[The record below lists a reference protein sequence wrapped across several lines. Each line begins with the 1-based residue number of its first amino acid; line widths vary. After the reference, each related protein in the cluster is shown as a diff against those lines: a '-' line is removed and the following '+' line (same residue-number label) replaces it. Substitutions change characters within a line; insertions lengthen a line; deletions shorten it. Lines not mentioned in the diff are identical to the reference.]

1 MTAMGGEHQLWRRR
15 LHNLW
20 LFLVQAKMTATAQI
34 VRGSKL
40 DEQAAVTSYNFPGI
54 NRG

>member
-1 MTAMGGEHQLWRRR
+1 MAAMCCRHQLRYGR
-15 LHNLW
+15 LHNLGL
-20 LFLVQAKMTATAQI
+20 LFVQGEMAAPTQI

-40 DEQAAVTSYNFPGI
+40 DEQATVATYNFPGI

>member
-1 MTAMGGEHQLWRRR
+1 MAAMCCWHQLRCGR
-15 LHNLW
+15 LHNLGL
-20 LFLVQAKMTATAQI
+20 LFVQGEMATPAQI

-40 DEQAAVTSYNFPGI
+40 DEQAAVATYNLPGI